1 MTPVGAVRTK
11 ENRGGKGQRDGVGRR
26 PVQIAGL
33 RARFDVLDP
42 IHVHDMGPQ
51 RMNAASQRPDIRQY
65 LDRMS
70 DVVQLPA
77 CTTGG
82 VDIRLGHALQRGDM
96 HGADEIEI
104 CPEFR
109 QFAGLL
115 NLVEFVAGAFPVKTP
130 VVPAFSPQQTL
141 SAHLLYWTTAAGFA
155 FMWWCDYKA
164 YPKAQMRYSG
174 LPGVPVRPAWE
185 SPGIGRIGLERQLQ

>member
-1 MTPVGAVRTK
+1 MLHLRGRTYDSTLTACQTLSNFRLAPQGASTYDLGMRC
-11 ENRGGKGQRDGVGRR
+11 NGVTCT
-26 PVQIAGL
+26 
-33 RARFDVLDP
+33 AR
-42 IHVHDMGPQ
+42 MK
-51 RMNAASQRPDIRQY
+51 Y
-65 LDRMS
+65 
-70 DVVQLPA
+70 
-77 CTTGG
+77 
-82 VDIRLGHALQRGDM
+82 
-96 HGADEIEI
+96 EI

-164 YPKAQMRYSG
+164 YPKAQMRYSE